1 MALVTESDIYGPS
14 LSQDGAY
21 IDHIP
26 SFNNF
31 PQGIRCPCT
40 NNCYASR
47 QSFSTHTKTQG
58 HRRWLEALNANRAN
72 HFTELEQSRQ
82 IVRQQQLIIA
92 KLEREKTELMN
103 MVSFLSRQLAEKTAS
118 VVPSQEI
125 DLLDF
130 N

>member
-1 MALVTESDIYGPS
+1 MALVTESDIYGPG
-14 LSQDGAY
+14 LSQDGVY
-21 IDHIP
+21 IDQIP

-47 QSFSTHTKTQG
+47 QSFSMHTKTQG

-92 KLEREKTELMN
+92 KLEREKSEMMN
-103 MVSFLSRQLAEKTAS
+103 MVSFLILQLAEKAAS
-118 VVPSQEI
+118 VAPSPEI